1 MTKIK
6 FLFILFLFCSIQ
18 LYSQSEYIIDI
29 KGNKIVI
36 DEGSSQMTSVGSE
49 KTPKVTTTI
58 FYTIKGKKETIDL
71 LDIKEAS
78 YGSYRINTFK
88 FDLEYVDKELP
99 YFTLAEH
106 NGFRLISLHKTKI
119 NSFSFIIDSNNKI
132 IEDLSLKSYKYKGDE
147 LENRAR
153 VDSKIREYFGDCE
166 ELIRRLDRY
175 KYNNSV
181 MTFKSKF
188 VQKMRKPNE
197 VSKNENYENLNLFFN
212 NPLFQQCQ

>member
-1 MTKIK
+1 MKKLK
-6 FLFILFLFCSIQ
+6 FLITLFLFFGIQ
-18 LYSQSEYIIDI
+18 LYSQNEYIIDK
-29 KGNKIVI
+29 KGNKIII
-36 DEGSSQMTSVGSE
+36 DAGSSQMTSVGSE
-49 KTPKVTTTI
+49 NTTKLTTTI
-58 FYTIKGKKETIDL
+58 FYTINGKKGTIDL

-78 YGSYRINTFK
+78 YGSYKVNTFK
-88 FDLEYVDKELP
+88 FDLEYVDKDLP
-99 YFTLAEH
+99 FFTLIEH
-106 NGFRLISLHKTKI
+106 NGFRLISLQKSKI
-119 NSFSFIIDSNNKI
+119 NCFSYIIDSNGKI
-132 IEDLSLKSYKYKGDE
+132 IEDLSLKSYKYKNEE

-153 VDSKIREYFGDCE
+153 VDSKIREYFGNCE

-181 MTFKSKF
+181 ITFKSKF